1 MIQQIST
8 WAMIKIV
15 ECPRDAMQGFH
26 NFIPTESKINYINAL
41 LKVGFYAIDCG
52 SFVSPKAIP
61 HLADTHEVI
70 QNLESELSA
79 SKLLVIVANERGAE
93 EACQYNKISTIGFPF
108 SISEQ
113 FQLRNTNQSTEKAI
127 VKLKNIQKI
136 CDEAGK
142 ELLVYLSMGFGNPYN
157 EFWSIELA
165 LDWCKK
171 LSDYG
176 IKFINLSDTIGQAKE
191 NDITE
196 LFKNCQSQLT
206 HIEFGAHFHTR
217 PDNYLKNISAAYQA
231 GCIKFDAAIN
241 GLGGCPFA
249 ADKLTGNLPTE
260 HLLDYLNSQNIDL
273 KINSEAFQNALV
285 LANKTFL

>member
-1 MIQQIST
+1 
-8 WAMIKIV
+8 MIKIV

-41 LKVGFYAIDCG
+41 LKVGFYALDCG

-70 QNLESELSA
+70 QSIDSENST

-93 EACQYNKISTIGFPF
+93 EACQYSKISTIGFPF

-113 FQLRNTNQSTEKAI
+113 FQLRNTNQSIDKAL
-127 VKLKNIQKI
+127 VKLKNIQSI
-136 CDEAGK
+136 CDDAGK

-157 EFWSIELA
+157 EFWSIDLA
-165 LDWCKK
+165 MDWCKK
-171 LSDYG
+171 LSAFG
-176 IKFINLSDTIGQAKE
+176 IEFINLSDTIGQAKE

-196 LFKNCQSQLT
+196 LFKNCQSQLS

-217 PDNYLKNISAAYQA
+217 PDNYLTNIRAAYHA
-231 GCIKFDAAIN
+231 GCTKFDSAIN

-260 HLLDYLNSQNIDL
+260 NLLDFLIAQNLDLNIH
-273 KINSEAFQNALV
+273 SEAFHNAMV

>member
-1 MIQQIST
+1 
-8 WAMIKIV
+8 MIKIV

-26 NFIPTESKINYINAL
+26 HFIPTETKINYINHL

-70 QNLESELSA
+70 QHLDSESSN

-93 EACQYNKISTIGFPF
+93 EACEYSKISTIGFPF

-113 FQLRNTNQSTEKAI
+113 FQLRNTNQSIEKAI

-136 CDEAGK
+136 CNEAGK
-142 ELLVYLSMGFGNPYN
+142 EFLVYLSMGFGNPYN
-157 EFWSIELA
+157 EFWSTDLA

-176 IKFINLSDTIGQAKE
+176 IKHINLSDTIGQAKE
-191 NDITE
+191 NDISE
-196 LFKNCQSQLT
+196 LFKNCQNQLP

-217 PDNYLKNISAAYQA
+217 PDNYLKNISAAYKA
-231 GCIKFDAAIN
+231 GCVKFDAAIN

-249 ADKLTGNLPTE
+249 ADQLTGNLPTE
-260 HLLDYLNSQNIDL
+260 NLLEYLKKQTTDL
-273 KINSEAFQNALV
+273 KINENAFQEALI
-285 LANKTFL
+285 LANQTFI